1 MKGGHTIGIVI
12 PARNEE
18 AHIGRVLETLPSF
31 VDHAIVIDDGST
43 DATYKRASSAS
54 SVAKV
59 TILQTTGLG
68 VGAAIDL
75 GHQHLLKTIEHPFV
89 SVVMAGDGQ
98 MDPKDL
104 AAVIQPI
111 LDDEADHVKGNRMST
126 SSDIEQMPRKRRRA
140 SRILGWLTT
149 LASGRVM
156 KDPQCGFT
164 ATSSQLL
171 RQWNWERSWKGYGY
185 PNYWLIH
192 LASQGWRV
200 SDVPVKAVYG
210 QEQSGIQPL
219 RFFLSVGAMMT
230 VEHHR
235 RAFKHLFRSTWM
247 MLSFLFYI
255 SGYALAIVAVQ
266 QPIALLGLPFAWW
279 IAHRL
284 DRLAMRRMV
293 GGRTKI

>member
-1 MKGGHTIGIVI
+1 MMGGHTIGIVI

-18 AHIGRVLETLPSF
+18 VHIGRVLETLPSF

-43 DATYKRASSAS
+43 DATYNRANSAS
-54 SVAKV
+54 SEAKV

-104 AAVIQPI
+104 SAVLQPI

-126 SSDIEQMPRKRRRA
+126 SSDIEQMPGRRRRA
-140 SRILGWLTT
+140 SRILAWLTT
-149 LASGRVM
+149 LASGRVVT
-156 KDPQCGFT
+156 DPQCGFT

-192 LASQGWRV
+192 LTSQGWRV
-200 SDVPVKAVYG
+200 RDVPVKAVYG

-230 VEHHR
+230 IEHHR
-235 RAFKHLFRSTWM
+235 RAFKHLFGSTCM

-255 SGYALAIVAVQ
+255 TGYALAIVAVQ

>member
-43 DATYKRASSAS
+43 DATYDRASSAS
-54 SVAKV
+54 SEAKV

-149 LASGRVM
+149 LASGRVVT
-156 KDPQCGFT
+156 DPQCGFT

-171 RQWNWERSWKGYGY
+171 RQWNWEHSWKGYGY

-235 RAFKHLFRSTWM
+235 RAFKHLFGSTWM

-284 DRLAMRRMV
+284 DRLAMRRMI

>member
-1 MKGGHTIGIVI
+1 MGGQTIGVVI

-18 AHIGRVLETLPSF
+18 AHIGKVLETLPEF
-31 VDHAIVIDDGST
+31 VDYAVVIDDGST
-43 DATYKRASSAS
+43 DATYKMASKS
-54 SVAKV
+54 SCTAEVK
-59 TILQTTGLG
+59 ILQTDGKG

-75 GHQHLLKTIEHPFV
+75 GHQYLLKTIEQPFV

-98 MDPKDL
+98 MDPDDL
-104 AAVIQPI
+104 AAVVRPI

-126 SSDIEQMPRKRRRA
+126 PTDMEQMPKRRRRA

-149 LASGRVM
+149 LASGRVTS
-156 KDPQCGFT
+156 DPQCGYT
-164 ATSSQLL
+164 ATSSNLL
-171 RQWNWERSWKGYGY
+171 RQWNWERSWRGYGY

-192 LASQGWRV
+192 LSSQGRRV
-200 SDVPVKAVYG
+200 QDVRVKAVYG
-210 QEQSGIQPL
+210 SEQSGIKPV
-219 RFFLSVGAMMT
+219 RFFASVGSMMT

-235 RAFKHLFRSTWM
+235 RAFNHLFGSFWM

-255 SGYALAIVAVQ
+255 TGYGFGIYSIQKPV
-266 QPIALLGLPFAWW
+266 ALLGLPLCWW

-284 DRLAMRRMV
+284 DRLAMRRLI